1 MTFHKPSTDTTS
13 TGAFKYKGSIPST
26 AMNYLDN
33 SFPNILDKTG
43 DTITG
48 VISLANLGGMTGLS
62 GSTLTMNTGSTT
74 SLAGAITLGGTLS
87 LTGALSHQ
95 SGSTDTLLSGAT
107 FTANTGSTMALNGTI
122 TSIGSLTFNAGAAIT
137 LNATPFTLGS
147 GCAATLGGSVA
158 FGAVNTAAANYTMG
172 AGDTVVFADS
182 TAAAVQ
188 INLPSPATPRIVFIK
203 DFAGT
208 SATHNITISA
218 GGSQVD
224 GASTKII
231 NTQYGA
237 YVLYANGANWYSL
250 AKM

>member
-1 MTFHKPSTDTTS
+1 MTFVKPSSNTTS
-13 TGAFKYKGSIPST
+13 TGAFKYKGYIPNPS
-26 AMNYLDN
+26 MNYIDN

-43 DTITG
+43 DTISG
-48 VISLANLGGMTGLS
+48 VISLANLGGITGLN

-74 SLAGAITLGGTLS
+74 SLAGTITLGGTLS

-95 SGSTDTLLSGAT
+95 SGSTDTLLSGST
-107 FTANTGSTMALNGTI
+107 FTANSGSTMALNGTI
-122 TSIGSLTFNAGAAIT
+122 TSTATITTAFGASIT
-137 LNATPFTLGS
+137 LNATPLTLGS
-147 GCAATLGGSVA
+147 GSTATLGGAVA
-158 FGAVNTAAANYTMG
+158 FGTVTTAAATYSMG
-172 AGDTVVFADS
+172 AGDTVVFADT

-188 INLPSPATPRIVFIK
+188 INLPAPATQRIVFIK

-218 GGSQVD
+218 GGNQVD
-224 GASTKII
+224 GASTKLI

-237 YVLYANGANWYSL
+237 YVLYSNGANWYTL